1 MRFRAFHAIL
11 LSTAPLALA
20 SAAYA
25 QDAETTTAPADD
37 GPTSMGLADII
48 VTAQKRASNIQDTP
62 IAMRAFDNEAVLR
75 AGVSDVNGLA
85 RLAPDLGIT
94 NDTQYTKITVRG
106 ISSQDH
112 SETADPA
119 LTINIDGEYINRP
132 IALNAT
138 FFDLERIEVLRGP
151 QGTLYGRNATAGALN
166 IVAAKP
172 KLGAFSGY
180 ATGSYGN
187 FNAFTA
193 EAAVNVPLGDK
204 VAVRVSGMHN
214 EHDGYFNN
222 APAGRGS
229 AGNTDAARISLYA
242 EPLEGVRVYL
252 AGEYV
257 DVDTTGI
264 AQYGIVIANNG
275 VLADPAFANG
285 IVDVIPSTPALE
297 GGGVPLNLRFDPP
310 KSSFP
315 LGDLGYT
322 RIEQY
327 AVRGRLDV
335 DVGSIGTLSYIGGY
349 RDVKSDV
356 AQPLNGFVPTTFIQM
371 YEKNSQTQS
380 HEVRLSGGDDG
391 GFVYQV
397 GGFYF
402 YEDQYMAQGL
412 FLPLAAGGSYLNYFY
427 RPYVKNK
434 SVAGFAQATVPLVE
448 DVLSVTG
455 GIRYTKDKK
464 NALFINYGPQFGR
477 GPNPPAQDDTTR
489 PGRVAFNPT
498 PLDDEQVTFTLGM
511 DYKPSRDHLIY
522 GKVST
527 GYKAGGFD
535 NVGAFGAEK
544 LTAYEIGSKNS
555 FAGRTIQFNAAAFY
569 YDYKDQQIPI
579 FLDTNV
585 GSQVVNAGKSR
596 IWGIETDTTILLSPN
611 DRFTA
616 TVNYLD
622 AKLTQFQAAR
632 LGLTGT
638 IADSDPATPGLQ
650 PFDLSGNRP
659 VQSPKWTIAVG
670 YDHDFYFGDHKLTA
684 SVFSRFKSA
693 YFLQPSNSMAEM
705 QEAFTQTDLT
715 LEYSAPGDRFSIQGF
730 VRNIENYKPYAFAG
744 YVNAG
749 GQLLINYVYGTPRTY
764 GVRGTFRF

>member
-1 MRFRAFHAIL
+1 MTVSRYASFL
-11 LSTAPLALA
+11 MVGTAAAL
-20 SAAYA
+20 
-25 QDAETTTAPADD
+25 TV
-37 GPTSMGLADII
+37 PTSAKAQEDAPTREQSIGIGEII
-48 VTAQKRASNIQDTP
+48 VTAQKRATNIQDTP
-62 IAMRAFDNEAVLR
+62 IAMRAFDSETVLK

-112 SETADPA
+112 GETADPA

-172 KLGAFSGY
+172 RLGEFSGY
-180 ATGSYGN
+180 ATGGYGN
-187 FNAFTA
+187 FKAITG
-193 EAAVNVPLGDK
+193 EAAINIPLGDK
-204 VAVRVSGMHN
+204 VAIRASGMHT

-229 AGNTDAARISLYA
+229 AGNTDAARLSIYA
-242 EPLEGVRVYL
+242 EPVEGVRAYL

-257 DVDTTGI
+257 DVDTTGV
-264 AQYGIVIANNG
+264 AQYGQVIAVNG
-275 VLADPAFANG
+275 VLTNPAYASG
-285 IVDVIPSTPALE
+285 IVDAIPSTPQFE
-297 GGGVPLNLRFDPP
+297 NGGVPRNLRFDPP
-310 KSSFP
+310 KKSFP
-315 LGDLGYT
+315 LGDLGFT
-322 RIEQY
+322 RIKQY

-349 RDVKSDV
+349 RNVQSDV
-356 AQPLNGFVPTTFIQM
+356 SQPLNGFVPTVFIQN
-371 YEKNSQTQS
+371 YEKNSKTQS
-380 HEVRLSGGDDG
+380 HELRLSGGDKG
-391 GFVYQV
+391 GVIYQV
-397 GGFYF
+397 GAFYF
-402 YEDQYMAQGL
+402 HEDQYMAQGL

-434 SVAGFAQATVPLVE
+434 SLAGFAQVTVPLVE
-448 DVLSVTG
+448 DKLTVTG
-455 GIRYTKDKK
+455 GVRYTKDKK

-477 GPNPPAQDDTTR
+477 GPTPPAQDDTTR

-498 PLDDEQVTFTLGM
+498 PLDDGQFTWTLGF
-511 DYKPSRDHLIY
+511 DYTPATDHLIY

-535 NVGAFGAEK
+535 NVGTFGAEK
-544 LTAYEIGSKNS
+544 LTSYEIGTKNS
-555 FAGRTIQFNAAAFY
+555 FLDRTIQFNAAAFY

-585 GSQVVNAGKSR
+585 GAEVVNAGASR
-596 IWGIETDTTILLSPN
+596 VWGIETDTTILLSPN
-611 DRFTA
+611 DRFTLTA
-616 TVNYLD
+616 NYLN
-622 AKLTQFQAAR
+622 AKLTRFQANL
-632 LGLTGT
+632 LGLSGT
-638 IADSDPATPGLQ
+638 LTDSDPNTPGLQ

-659 VQSPKWTIAVG
+659 VQSPKWTIALG
-670 YDHDFYFGDHKLTA
+670 YDHDFHIGDHKITA
-684 SVFSRFKSA
+684 SLFSRFKSD
-693 YFLQPSNSMAEM
+693 YYLQPGNQRAEH
-705 QEAFTQTDLT
+705 QEAFTQTDFSLDWA
-715 LEYSAPGDRFSIQGF
+715 LPGNKFSVQAY
-730 VRNIENYKPYAFAG
+730 VRNIEDYRPYAFAG

-764 GVRGTFRF
+764 GIRGTMRF